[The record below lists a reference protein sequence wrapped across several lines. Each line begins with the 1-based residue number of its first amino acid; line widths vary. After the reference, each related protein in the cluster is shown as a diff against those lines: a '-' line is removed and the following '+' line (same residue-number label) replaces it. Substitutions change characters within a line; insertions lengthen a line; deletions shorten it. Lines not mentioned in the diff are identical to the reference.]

1 MPLLGPLALL
11 VTLACDVV
19 SVPGSSTLPLATNP
33 PAEPVQTL
41 EVAAP
46 APAPQQPAPA
56 AMLRSPPPPDLP
68 ALWGTV
74 SVAGLAPSVFHV
86 RASGSTRTGAGL
98 ALLPVIGRGWALP
111 AAGSTG
117 QMARFGGAISPVEAT
132 LDKTANVLVWPLEGH
147 AATGPRVPLGGSRFL
162 YALAGFDGVLRR
174 TGMND
179 EGAQRRRAYLHVPE
193 ISVGVQSKT
202 REALWEIGPLGG
214 LAVVGQDSV
223 RFRADTPLAGADTYT
238 LRPYAGALASFA
250 GELTT
255 VTLDVH
261 RAFLAGGGAGFDDRV
276 RALVCRSFTEVRHGS
291 GLGPCLSADVG
302 HARGAGA
309 ATMTSYEVSLRVGG
323 VIIGR

>member
-1 MPLLGPLALL
+1 MSLLGPLALL
-11 VTLACDVV
+11 VTLACDTV
-19 SVPGSSTLPLATNP
+19 SDPQPSTPAVTANP
-33 PAEPVQTL
+33 APITTPAEVL
-41 EVAAP
+41 EVVAHAP
-46 APAPQQPAPA
+46 APPLSAPIPQPPAPEKA
-56 AMLRSPPPPDLP
+56 
-68 ALWGTV
+68 ALWATL
-74 SVAGLAPSVFHV
+74 SVTGLAPSVFHV
-86 RASGSTRTGAGL
+86 RAPGSSRTGAGL
-98 ALLPVIGRGWALP
+98 ALLAVAGRGWALP
-111 AAGSTG
+111 AAGSLG
-117 QMARFGGAISPVEAT
+117 LMARFGGAIAPVEAT
-132 LDKTANVLVWPLEGH
+132 LDKTANVLVWPLEGQ
-147 AATGPRVPLGGSRFL
+147 AAMGPRVPLGGSTFL

-202 REALWEIGPLGG
+202 REALWETGPLGG

-223 RFRADTPLAGADTYT
+223 RFRTDTPLAGADTYT

-261 RAFLAGGGAGFDDRV
+261 RAFLAGGGSGFDDRV
-276 RALVCRSFTEVRHGS
+276 RAIGCRSFTEVRHGS

-309 ATMTSYEVSLRVGG
+309 ATMASYEVSLRVGG